1 MSYQAE
7 KDRSSCRFQV
17 MKWPTSLH
25 WNHGMKGWGEMLSFK
40 YGKTQAI

>member
-17 MKWPTSLH
+17 MKWPN
-25 WNHGMKGWGEMLSFK
+25 WNHGMKGWGEVLSFK